1 MSSSCRG
8 KLLSCLAFN
17 PALVASSLGNDDE
30 RDASTAGIDFPIR
43 PCSQPSSAPVIII
56 FLNSNGYIA
65 WTRLGNPSLS
75 FSLWRSGEETSKR
88 RTRFP
93 FLYDFRICIGLII
106 DSTFPLPIISP
117 NNDIPTRSGLNFV
130 RSSEWGRERERG
142 EGGNLGIPVRC
153 TRHRLRLPS
162 TNGRVGRVTLLN
174 RSHPLVVAILSG
186 DILSWGRSLG
196 FNDGQAEKVW

>member
-117 NNDIPTRSGLNFV
+117 NNDISTRSGLNFV
-130 RSSEWGRERERG
+130 RSSEWGGEKERG
-142 EGGNLGIPVRC
+142 GRKLGNSGSLHEAPFAP
-153 TRHRLRLPS
+153 TFDE
-162 TNGRVGRVTLLN
+162 
-174 RSHPLVVAILSG
+174 RSSWSG
-186 DILSWGRSLG
+186 N
-196 FNDGQAEKVW
+196 FA